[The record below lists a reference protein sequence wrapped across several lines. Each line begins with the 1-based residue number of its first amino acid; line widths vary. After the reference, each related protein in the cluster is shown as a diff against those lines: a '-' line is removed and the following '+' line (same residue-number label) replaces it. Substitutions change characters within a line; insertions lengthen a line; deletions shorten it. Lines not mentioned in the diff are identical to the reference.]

1 MTKIITLLSRAIT
14 VPGVAR
20 AALRGGVAGRLLI
33 ALTLCLQ
40 LITGC
45 FRADPVPMARYQ
57 EAQRLVDLGTSQIRE
72 GKFEQAGVSFSTAY
86 ELAGLAS
93 AVDGQ
98 GCVALIQGEFEEAER
113 FFRRAY
119 EMDRTY
125 NQALANLALLQDII
139 GNRELAKKLYGE
151 ALDVLPDSAS
161 LRNNRAALEYDL
173 GHPKMEVIHELEKAK
188 LIAEHPVVRGNLI
201 GLGAI
206 DQKGISAQPGAD
218 RQDMPVVRK
227 RSLS

>member
-1 MTKIITLLSRAIT
+1 
-14 VPGVAR
+14 
-20 AALRGGVAGRLLI
+20 
-33 ALTLCLQ
+33 
-40 LITGC
+40 
-45 FRADPVPMARYQ
+45 MARYQ

>member
-1 MTKIITLLSRAIT
+1 
-14 VPGVAR
+14 
-20 AALRGGVAGRLLI
+20 
-33 ALTLCLQ
+33 
-40 LITGC
+40 
-45 FRADPVPMARYQ
+45 
-57 EAQRLVDLGTSQIRE
+57 
-72 GKFEQAGVSFSTAY
+72 
-86 ELAGLAS
+86 
-93 AVDGQ
+93 
-98 GCVALIQGEFEEAER
+98 
-113 FFRRAY
+113 
-119 EMDRTY
+119 MDRTY
-125 NQALANLALLQDII
+125 DQALANLALLQDII